1 MITVWFIITFLA
13 GSVITSLFY
22 EAMIVARNKHSE
34 RSLASHFDT
43 ILKD

>member
-22 EAMIVARNKHSE
+22 EAMIIARNKSSN
-34 RSLASHFDT
+34 RSISSHFNSIIRD
-43 ILKD
+43 